1 MTSCSRRKDLINQY
15 RERRL
20 RGGVYKITNER
31 NGKHL
36 LSHAIDIKAVQNRH
50 NFMVATGDCIY
61 PKLEEDWRHSGGKVF
76 VFEVLEAID
85 MKEGQS
91 RDDFETDLTTLEQLW
106 RESLDASKE
115 Y

>member
-1 MTSCSRRKDLINQY
+1 MDRRKDLINQY
-15 RERRL
+15 KERKL
-20 RGGVYKITNER
+20 YGGVYKITNER

-50 NFMVATGDCIY
+50 NFLVTTGACIY
-61 PKLEEDWRHSGGKVF
+61 PKLEADWKESGGKAF
-76 VFEVLEAID
+76 VFEVLEGIE

-91 RDDFETDLTTLEQLW
+91 RDDFEADLAMLEELW
-106 RESLDASKE
+106 RERLDASKE